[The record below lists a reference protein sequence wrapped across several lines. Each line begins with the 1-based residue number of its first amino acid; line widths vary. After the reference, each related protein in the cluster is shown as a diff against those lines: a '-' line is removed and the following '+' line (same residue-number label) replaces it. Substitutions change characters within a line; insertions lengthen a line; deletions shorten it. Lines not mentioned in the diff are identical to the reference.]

1 MIRKPCIL
9 FVILA
14 LGFVLCLTNGFADEW
29 AEFTEAIR
37 VAEEMRSAAN
47 GFVADRP
54 GDIQGTPE
62 FQEVP
67 ENIIGTPSTTP
78 SAQMYWTIAEPRAS
92 AIQRSDLNGANVED
106 LVTAGLSLPG
116 GIALDMAGGKMYW
129 ADWGFPT
136 GIYRAN
142 LDGSDFEAVVTGLN
156 NPSWGIALDTESSKM
171 YWTMSSIGGDDGE
184 IRCANLDGSNVQT
197 LVTGLY
203 WPRHIT
209 VDAAG
214 GKMYWAIAA
223 PGASRI
229 QRSDLNG
236 ANVEDLVTTGL
247 SLPGSIAL
255 YTAGDRM
262 FWTDWGS
269 DTIHCADLDGSNV
282 QTLVT
287 GLNTS
292 PWGIALDAAA
302 SKIYWTMGSLG
313 GDYED
318 EIHRADLDGS
328 NVQTLVTGLGQAR
341 YIALG
346 IEQTGGSIITFNPS
360 EIEDQTFTVGTA
372 VFLDL
377 PSATGGTEPYI
388 YTLTPEPPEGLAFDF
403 SAESGYLHGT
413 PTAPM
418 PETLYTYTATDA
430 DGASAALTFTIEVIG
445 EGIPGEPLDVNG
457 DGQIT
462 VVDLA
467 IVALFYGTRVPVGIS
482 LPADVNADG
491 IVNILDL
498 TAVAQGIDAAG
509 GGVNGLSLDDVAAAL
524 EAAAKQVADLED
536 VAGAPMGFGT
546 QQDILSGSIAYRN
559 VAAAFADAKHLVG
572 TGDVHAVL
580 KGLLGLLAEVGAVP
594 ETTALLPNYPNPF
607 NPETWI
613 PYHLATDADV
623 SLTIYDTRGIAV
635 RALTLGHQSAGI
647 YESRARAAYWD
658 GRNESGES
666 VASGVYFYTL
676 TAGEFTATRKLLIRK

>member
-47 GFVADRP
+47 GFIADRP
-54 GDIQGTPE
+54 GDIQGSPE

-67 ENIIGTPSTTP
+67 GNIIGTPSTTP
-78 SAQMYWTIAEPRAS
+78 PAHMYWTIADPGAS
-92 AIQRSDLNGANVED
+92 RIQRSDLNGANVED
-106 LVTAGLSLPG
+106 LVTTGLSLPG

-142 LDGSDFEAVVTGLN
+142 LDGSNFEAVVPGLN
-156 NPSWGIALDTESSKM
+156 NPPWGIALDTESSKM

-184 IRCANLDGSNVQT
+184 IRHADLDGSNVQT

-209 VDAAG
+209 VDTAG
-214 GKMYWAIAA
+214 GKIYWTIAV

-229 QRSDLNG
+229 QR
-236 ANVEDLVTTGL
+236 ANLDGSQVEDLVTTGL
-247 SLPGSIAL
+247 ISPVGITVD
-255 YTAGDRM
+255 TAASKM
-262 FWTDWGS
+262 YWTDSGA
-269 DTIHCADLDGSNV
+269 TGIYRANLDGSNVEALITRLHVNPWGIAVDAAGDKMYWTMSSIGGDDGEIRRADLGGANV

-287 GLNTS
+287 GLHW
-292 PWGIALDAAA
+292 P
-302 SKIYWTMGSLG
+302 
-313 GDYED
+313 
-318 EIHRADLDGS
+318 
-328 NVQTLVTGLGQAR
+328 Q

-346 IEQTGGSIITFNPS
+346 IEQTGGSIITFNPN
-360 EIEDQTFTVGTA
+360 EIEDQTFTVGTD

-430 DGASAALTFTIEVIG
+430 NGASAALTFTIEVIE

-467 IVALFYGTRVPVGIS
+467 IVALFYGTEVPVGVS
-482 LPADVNADG
+482 LPADVNSDG
-491 IVNILDL
+491 VVDLLDL
-498 TAVAQGIDAAG
+498 TLVAQGIDAAG
-509 GGVNGLSLDDVAAAL
+509 GGVNGLSLDDAAAAL
-524 EAAAKQVADLED
+524 AAAAEQVADLEA
-536 VAGAPMGFGT
+536 VAEAPMGFT
-546 QQDILSGSIAYRN
+546 TRQDVLPGGIAYRN
-559 VAAAFADAKHLVG
+559 VAAALTDARFEKG
-572 TGDVHAVL
+572 IPAVL
-580 KGLLGLLAEVGAVP
+580 KQLLQLLREMREIP

-613 PYHLATDADV
+613 PYHLATDAAV
-623 SLTIYDTRGIAV
+623 VLTIYDVRGRVV
-635 RALTLGHQSAGI
+635 RVLDFGHQRAGI
-647 YESRARAAYWD
+647 YQSRGRAAYWD
-658 GRNESGES
+658 GRNHIGES
-666 VASGVYFYTL
+666 VASGLYFYTL
-676 TAGEFTATRKLLIRK
+676 TAGDFTATRKLLIAK